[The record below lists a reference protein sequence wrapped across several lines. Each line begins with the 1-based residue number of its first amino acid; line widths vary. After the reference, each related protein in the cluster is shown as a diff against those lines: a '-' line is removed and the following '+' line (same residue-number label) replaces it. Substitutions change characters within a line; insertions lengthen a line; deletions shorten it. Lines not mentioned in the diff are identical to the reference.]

1 MSPGAEVRSS
11 DASTPPATTAAR
23 KPRFALFVA
32 TAGGLGY
39 LPKAP
44 GTWGSLAGL
53 LLAVAPLWAVF
64 AINLVSD
71 VHVNLSIKHAA
82 NIFLGVFT
90 SWSQVSGSSLTTT
103 IDPVLLVHVLVAIA
117 TAGIGIWAATRAAQ
131 FWQQK
136 DPQRVVIDEVS
147 GQHLTLLLGL
157 AIPVWWKPTQ
167 TVSYDYMLGFVSFHS
182 VLSWKY
188 LRLEQ
193 QVKALKTDPDAIER
207 EARDRLH
214 YARPGE
220 VIWTEDEPQ
229 GAAKPKK

>member
-71 VHVNLSIKHAA
+71 VHVNL
-82 NIFLGVFT
+82 
-90 SWSQVSGSSLTTT
+90 TTT

-117 TAGIGIWAATRAAQ
+117 TAGIGIWAATCAAQ

-188 LRLEQ
+188 LLLGFILFRLFDIWKPFPARQAES
-193 QVKALKTDPDAIER
+193 LPGGWGIMTDDWVAGIYAGIGLWI
-207 EARDRLH
+207 AR
-214 YARPGE
+214 
-220 VIWTEDEPQ
+220 
-229 GAAKPKK
+229 AAGL